1 MGSEYNFCTR
11 CGAELPKGSEY
22 CPECGK
28 CFIEEGT
35 DRMVKN
41 VSRNPLMFF
50 IVLLALYALF
60 SIIEGLYV
68 ILFED
73 VFISSL
79 ETIYGMKIE
88 EYIGRIGV
96 DSVSQF
102 SDIMFKEAVVNVIS
116 GSLAVIVLILCQR
129 LRYWKTAV
137 FLCLAASLVLP
148 VSLVFMPM
156 KMIQSEWITIALQVL
171 VGLMVTRGIVRC
183 KMLFR

>member
-11 CGAELPKGSEY
+11 CGAELPVGCDY

-28 CFIEEGT
+28 CFVEGT
-35 DRMVKN
+35 DRMVVN

-68 ILFED
+68 IFFND
-73 VFISSL
+73 IFISNV
-79 ETIYGMKIE
+79 EAIYGTDLDT
-88 EYIGRIGV
+88 YLSRIGV
-96 DSVSQF
+96 DSVEQF
-102 SDIMFKEAVVNVIS
+102 SDILFKESIVNVVS
-116 GSLAVIVLILCQR
+116 GSFAALTLILCLR
-129 LRYWKTAV
+129 LRYWKAA
-137 FLCLAASLVLP
+137 CLFCLLATFSLP
-148 VSLVFMPM
+148 VSLLFMPWEM
-156 KMIQSEWITIALQVL
+156 VQSEGITMALQVI